1 MKFVQSVRCWRVLVV
16 IGKEMLKRVTDKY
29 KDYLRIVVVSYN
41 DEIEFYEHCG
51 FEKADDASPMFI
63 TDLWTWLR
71 SIYLFLKLLEKISYF
86 FNFIFFNIFGKD

>member
-63 TDLWTWLR
+63 TDLWT
-71 SIYLFLKLLEKISYF
+71 
-86 FNFIFFNIFGKD
+86 